1 MKKDIKQRG
10 LKPAVPPKDDWH
22 IKHARALPIK
32 NNPSSRLD
40 KHFIFDEKKGI
51 YRIYTENTKYRTRYD
66 NIDETGEG
74 ELQEIIFDNEKQCFT
89 INNLNKLREKWND
102 THKDKV
108 IRDIDRDFDEFNM
121 EKF

>member
-1 MKKDIKQRG
+1 MY
-10 LKPAVPPKDDWH
+10 ADD
-22 IKHARALPIK
+22 
-32 NNPSSRLD
+32 
-40 KHFIFDEKKGI
+40 
-51 YRIYTENTKYRTRYD
+51 TRYD
-66 NIDETGEG
+66 NFK
-74 ELQEIIFDNEKQCFT
+74 EIVFGKEKQCFT